1 VKPVIALD
9 AMGGD
14 RAPAEIVAGGVRA
27 AAELDVDILLVGQ
40 PDAIASHLPEG
51 VAPPGVEVLAASE
64 VIAMDEEPAAAV
76 RTKKDSSLVVCART
90 VKEGRAQAMVGA
102 GNTGATMAAALLG
115 MGRIK
120 GVHRPAIA
128 VPLPVFG
135 SERSQLLVDGGATV
149 DPQPEWLVE
158 WAVLARAYAR
168 VRLGVDEPTVGLL
181 SNGEEPGKG
190 DALRKAAAPLLAE
203 VKGWVGNVEGRD
215 LLRPSA
221 DVILTDGFTGNV
233 ALKTVEGAMAGL
245 AALVFGVLDEPAFAS
260 LADALKLRM
269 LEAAS
274 PLLPDNTGGAL
285 LLGVNGVCIISHG
298 ASSATAIVN
307 AVRVARECVTAG
319 VIDRLTEATR
329 ELAGLA

>member
-27 AAELDVDILLVGQ
+27 ADELDVDILLVGR

-64 VIAMDEEPAAAV
+64 VIAMDDEPAAAV

-245 AALVFGVLDEPAFAS
+245 AGLVFGVLDEPAFAS

-269 LEAAS
+269 LEAAA

-285 LLGVNGVCIISHG
+285 LLGVKGVCIISHG

-307 AVRVARECVTAG
+307 AVRVARDCVAAG

-329 ELAGLA
+329 ELAGQA